1 MCDWGGNGKLFFPL
15 IPHPSSCSLPPSLT
29 HTHRHSHTSHLL
41 ATITTT
47 ITTGTQQKAM
57 MQLTS
62 CASPAILGVTAN
74 ISQDGSSVQ
83 ALTPAG
89 YPAGSLS
96 PSWHRPSTHIGS
108 ADGIRGSRAK
118 KGWKRERGG
127 PFFLFS
133 SNGGSFQESH
143 SFQYYSEACNTS
155 RKIETRGVKYEKCFT
170 HFKVSL

>member
-15 IPHPSSCSLPPSLT
+15 IPHPSSCSLPPHLS

-41 ATITTT
+41 ATITTTT

-96 PSWHRPSTHIGS
+96 PSWHRPSAHIGS
-108 ADGIRGSRAK
+108 ADGIGGSRAK
-118 KGWKRERGG
+118 KGVKVGEGRS
-127 PFFLFS
+127 FLFIL
-133 SNGGSFQESH
+133 F
-143 SFQYYSEACNTS
+143 
-155 RKIETRGVKYEKCFT
+155 
-170 HFKVSL
+170 

>member
-15 IPHPSSCSLPPSLT
+15 IPHPSSCSLPPISLS
-29 HTHRHSHTSHLL
+29 HTRRHSHTSHLL
-41 ATITTT
+41 ATITTTT

-96 PSWHRPSTHIGS
+96 PSWHRPSAHIGS
-108 ADGIRGSRAK
+108 ADGIGGSRAK
-118 KGWKRERGG
+118 KRGEGGRGEVLSFYSLLMVDPFRNPTAFMLFRSLQYEQKNRKER
-127 PFFLFS
+127 S
-133 SNGGSFQESH
+133 
-143 SFQYYSEACNTS
+143 
-155 RKIETRGVKYEKCFT
+155 KI
-170 HFKVSL
+170 

>member
-1 MCDWGGNGKLFFPL
+1 MCDWGGMGNSSF
-15 IPHPSSCSLPPSLT
+15 PSSLILRPVPFPHLS

-83 ALTPAG
+83 ALTPQ
-89 YPAGSLS
+89 
-96 PSWHRPSTHIGS
+96 
-108 ADGIRGSRAK
+108 GIRQGLCPPPGTVFVPLLAQAKRPHWQCRWHQGLSGK
-118 KGWKRERGG
+118 KGVKVGEGRS
-127 PFFLFS
+127 FLFI
-133 SNGGSFQESH
+133 F
-143 SFQYYSEACNTS
+143 F
-155 RKIETRGVKYEKCFT
+155 
-170 HFKVSL
+170 